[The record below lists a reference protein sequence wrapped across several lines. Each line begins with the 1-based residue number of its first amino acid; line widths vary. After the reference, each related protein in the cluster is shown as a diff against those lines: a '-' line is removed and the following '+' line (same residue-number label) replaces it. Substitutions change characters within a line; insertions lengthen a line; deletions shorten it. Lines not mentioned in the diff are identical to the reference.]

1 VEELKATFNSQVA
14 QLKAQLSGREVEVNG
29 LRAAVE
35 ETEARC
41 AELSNILKDQ
51 NEKFEE
57 EKRAWD
63 EVKVE
68 LRELFEAEK
77 AEKES
82 ISSLLVE
89 KEIAVETL
97 HGELGEKDTEVK
109 NLKKRL
115 RDTEDELERT
125 REEVIR
131 VKTEAD
137 TAAAATP
144 VAPLSAPA
152 NFDEEAANKRTQEE
166 VERVARELHNLYK
179 TKHETKV
186 AALKKSYESRWE
198 KKVAALQQQVEA
210 LSRKNEELTKEL
222 EQKSAEQLRADV
234 EFALGGDEAA
244 EAVKARE
251 EEAAKREEAAK
262 AREEEAK
269 KREEAAAK
277 REEELMK
284 RVAALEKQLDEEREE
299 RNGVIALADE
309 LLALQS
315 SLTPPPPP
323 LQEEERVVIEEK
335 NVAAEEKSVPVP
347 KKTVQE
353 KKLAPP
359 PSGLRSNIERM
370 GMGAKKA
377 QMRAAFL
384 KTAAEKETL
393 GKEELG
399 SEVKSENEG
408 EA

>member
-14 QLKAQLSGREVEVNG
+14 QLKAQLSGREVEVDG
-29 LRAAVE
+29 LRTAVE

-51 NEKFEE
+51 KEKFEE
-57 EKRAWD
+57 EKRAWE

-82 ISSLLVE
+82 ISSRLVE

-152 NFDEEAANKRTQEE
+152 IFDEEAADRRTQET

-179 TKHETKV
+179 ARHETKV
-186 AALKKSYESRWE
+186 ASLKKRYESRWE
-198 KKVAALQQQVEA
+198 NQVAALQQQVEA

-222 EQKSAEQLRADV
+222 EQKSVEQLKADM
-234 EFALGGDEAA
+234 EFAPVKVGGDEAA
-244 EAVKARE
+244 EAAKARE

-284 RVAALEKQLDEEREE
+284 RVTALEKQLDEEREE

-309 LLALQS
+309 LLALHS
-315 SLTPPPPP
+315 RLTPPPPP
-323 LQEEERVVIEEK
+323 LQEEK
-335 NVAAEEKSVPVP
+335 NVAVEEKSVP
-347 KKTVQE
+347 KTVQE
-353 KKLAPP
+353 KKLAPPLP

-384 KTAAEKETL
+384 KAGAAEKETL
-393 GKEELG
+393 GKEGLG
-399 SEVKSENEG
+399 SEAKPENEG

>member
-14 QLKAQLSGREVEVNG
+14 QLKAQLSGREVEVTG
-29 LRAAVE
+29 LRTAVE

-57 EKRAWD
+57 EKRAWN
-63 EVKVE
+63 EVKAE
-68 LRELFEAEK
+68 LGELFEKEK

-82 ISSLLVE
+82 FSSLLVE
-89 KEIAVETL
+89 KETVVESL
-97 HGELGEKDTEVK
+97 SGELDQKDTEVK

-131 VKTEAD
+131 VKTEAE

-144 VAPLSAPA
+144 VAPLSGPA
-152 NFDEEAANKRTQEE
+152 VFDEEAANKRTQEE
-166 VERVARELHNLYK
+166 IERVAMELHQLYK

-210 LSRKNEELTKEL
+210 LSRKNEELAKEL
-222 EQKSAEQLRADV
+222 EQKNSEELKKDM
-234 EFALGGDEAA
+234 EFAPVKVGDDQ
-244 EAVKARE
+244 
-251 EEAAKREEAAK
+251 EAAKK
-262 AREEEAK
+262 REEEAK
-269 KREEAAAK
+269 KREEEAKRREEAAKK
-277 REEELMK
+277 REEAAEKREEDLMK
-284 RVAALEKQLDEEREE
+284 RVTALERQLDEEREE
-299 RNGVIALADE
+299 RQGVIALADE

-315 SLTPPPPP
+315 RLAPPPPP
-323 LQEEERVVIEEK
+323 PPQPEEK
-335 NVAAEEKSVPVP
+335 KATAVEKTVAVEKSVAAVEEPP
-347 KKTVQE
+347 KKPA
-353 KKLAPP
+353 APA
-359 PSGLRSNIERM
+359 SGLRSNIERM
-370 GMGAKKA
+370 GMGSKKA

-384 KTAAEKETL
+384 KAAAEKDVL
-393 GKEELG
+393 AKEAG
-399 SEVKSENEG
+399 VKTENNEG